1 VNRPNDRVGLGRQEA
16 EKVIPRFAFPDV
28 PNRRP
33 PRPDA
38 GEKGERA
45 AIVDREPYR
54 RTGAVRQNLVL
65 SEAGK
70 GDDAAIAARKLEDGF
85 AKSLAFSKIAPRL
98 PNAQRVEILGE
109 AFAAAGAIDVAAK
122 RISAMIELSSG
133 LEGLSLSA
141 LYALWRRTLHILAR
155 RSRVDLLFDLW
166 ASQGFLHRLGG
177 SEAETG
183 IIRGV
188 YAVGQWWP

>member
-1 VNRPNDRVGLGRQEA
+1 MQAVGQIKSEGERKKNLAELGRY
-16 EKVIPRFAFPDV
+16 
-28 PNRRP
+28 
-33 PRPDA
+33 
-38 GEKGERA
+38 
-45 AIVDREPYR
+45 EPQR
-54 RTGAVRQNLVL
+54 VQAKEL
-65 SEAGK
+65 
-70 GDDAAIAARKLEDGF
+70 IAARRLEDGF

-141 LYALWRRTLHILAR
+141 LYALRRGTLHILAR